1 VGNGGR
7 ERSREEKEGRG
18 GDGKTPAK
26 NSGYGLV

>member
-1 VGNGGR
+1 M